1 MASTRKDTPPKKK
14 ASAPA
19 RASNGTKKVRAAA
32 TAAPKVASK
41 APASKAS
48 AAKAGGGKTAT
59 AERAP
64 AKASKAEKAE
74 KPARSAPKN
83 TWNLRLYVA
92 GDSPKSRTALENLR
106 RLCDAH
112 LGKDYH
118 IEVVDLKTRP
128 ELAKA
133 DQILAL
139 PTLIR
144 KVPEPMKR
152 VIGDLS
158 NAERALVGLDLGAK
172 A

>member
-1 MASTRKDTPPKKK
+1 MASTLTSRETPKERASAAHAAPAKKPSGKKK
-14 ASAPA
+14 
-19 RASNGTKKVRAAA
+19 VAAA
-32 TAAPKVASK
+32 AAPKAGSK
-41 APASKAS
+41 IATPAQKNAQ
-48 AAKAGGGKTAT
+48 K
-59 AERAP
+59 
-64 AKASKAEKAE
+64 
-74 KPARSAPKN
+74 SAPKH

-92 GDSPKSRTALENLR
+92 GDSPKSRTAIENLR
-106 RLCDAH
+106 RLCDTH

-133 DQILAL
+133 DQIVAL

-172 A
+172 QV

>member
-1 MASTRKDTPPKKK
+1 MASTRTSRQTPKKK
-14 ASAPA
+14 ASATRAAPAPKANGKKKTAA
-19 RASNGTKKVRAAA
+19 RAKPS
-32 TAAPKVASK
+32 
-41 APASKAS
+41 
-48 AAKAGGGKTAT
+48 GKTTTT
-59 AERAP
+59 AQNKP
-64 AKASKAEKAE
+64 EK
-74 KPARSAPKN
+74 SAPKH

-106 RLCDAH
+106 RLCDTH

-172 A
+172 QA